1 MRKIGLALAAVALS
15 SCASTAPVD
24 GSKINSTI
32 VHKAAAPTAE
42 INPTPPKLRL
52 PDNVRPVRQSVEL
65 TLVPTEEFFGGK
77 TRIDVTITKSTRV
90 IWLNVDGL
98 TIERAEVLMKEMTLP
113 AKLIVGDPNFVGLS
127 FDAPLSTGNAII
139 SLIYRGPLLTRE
151 TAGVT
156 RQQEGNDWYIYSDFE
171 PLEARRAFPSFDEP
185 NYKIPWQLTLRT
197 RKQDVA
203 LSNTS
208 PELIKD
214 TDADG
219 YRVVRFAETKPLPS
233 YLVAFAVGPFEL
245 VDAGTAGAKKT
256 PIRVIAPKGKKAW
269 AHYAAATTGP
279 VLDLLEKYFG
289 TPYPYEKLDVIS
301 VPLLGG
307 AMENPGLVT
316 FNQSMILS
324 RPEEESASFRSRYAG
339 VCAHELAHQWFGNLV
354 TMAWW
359 DDLWLN
365 ETFATWMAPKITEQL
380 EPTWNIIAERAQN
393 AGWAMNAD
401 SLATARRIRQ
411 PIESNDDIHNAFDGI
426 TYGKG
431 AAVTRMF
438 ETYVG
443 EEKFRK
449 GVQRYLREHEFGN
462 ATAKD
467 FLGAISAEAGKD
479 ITAAYS
485 TFLDQPGVPLVN
497 VELVCGATSKLTLS
511 QSRYLPEGA
520 EKTAEASLWKIPVC
534 VRFGMGKKTE
544 TSCTSLETERGEVT
558 LPSCPDWIVANDGA
572 YGYYRVGYSPDLLQ
586 KIAKTTDVL
595 SPAERISLMSD
606 VQALA
611 SIGKVDYGQV
621 LEVAAKLAGDKN
633 PAVVESAMNPF
644 WAAARGPYFS
654 EKHHPQFRKYV
665 RDVFGKRAQTM
676 GFRSGPKDDNPTREM
691 RAKLLQLVADD
702 GGDEKLQAEAI
713 KLAKAWLSDRK
724 AIDPD
729 IVQSA
734 LIIAASGGDEALFQS
749 FVAEAKK
756 ASERIDRNRILRAIG
771 AFRNPAILEKAFV
784 LPLDPAFD
792 AREAMDIL
800 WVASGH
806 PATTDQAFSFLKKN
820 FDALA
825 ARLPREYPAEFSWF
839 GAALCDDKRGDEV
852 KTYFKDRSPNYAG
865 GSRTL
870 AQSLEAMHI
879 CSVRRKAQQPKVE
892 AFLEARK

>member
-1 MRKIGLALAAVALS
+1 MRKIGLALAALALS
-15 SCASTAPVD
+15 SCASTASVD
-24 GSKINSTI
+24 GSKIKSTI
-32 VHKAAAPTAE
+32 DRQAATPTAGF
-42 INPTPPKLRL
+42 NPKPPKLRL
-52 PDNVRPVRQSVEL
+52 PDDVRPERQSVEL
-65 TLVPTEEFFGGK
+65 TLVPTEEIFGGK
-77 TRIDVTITKSTRV
+77 TRIDVTITKSTQV
-90 IWLNVDGL
+90 IWLNVEGL
-98 TIERAEVLMKEMTLP
+98 TVDKAEVLLREMTLP
-113 AKLIVGDPNFVGLS
+113 AKLIVGDPNFIGLS
-127 FDAPLSTGNAII
+127 FDAPLPLGNAAI
-139 SLIYRGPLLTRE
+139 SLVYHGPLLTRE
-151 TAGVT
+151 SDGVT
-156 RQQEGNDWYIYSDFE
+156 RQEEGNEWYIFSDFE

-185 NYKIPWQLTLRT
+185 NYKIPWQLTIRT
-197 RKQDVA
+197 RKKDIA

-208 PELIKD
+208 PES
-214 TDADG
+214 TTNDADG
-219 YRVVRFAETKPLPS
+219 FKVVRFAETKPLPS

-269 AHYAAATTGP
+269 ARYAAATTGP

-301 VPLLGG
+301 VPLLDG

-316 FNQSMILS
+316 FNQSMIMA

-339 VCAHELAHQWFGNLV
+339 ICAHELAHQWFGNLV

-380 EPTWNIIAERAQN
+380 EPTWNLIAERAQN

-426 TYGKG
+426 TYDKG

-449 GVQRYLREHEFGN
+449 GVQRYLHEHEFGN

-467 FLGAISAEAGKD
+467 FLSAISAEAGKD

-497 VELVCGATSKLTLS
+497 VELVCGATSKLILS
-511 QSRYLPEGA
+511 QSRYLPDGA
-520 EKTAEASLWKIPVC
+520 EKSAETSLWKIPVC
-534 VRFGMGKKTE
+534 VRFGTGKKNE
-544 TSCTSLETERGEVT
+544 TSCMSLESERGEMP
-558 LPSCPDWIVANDGA
+558 LSSCPDWVVANDGA
-572 YGYYRVGYSPDLLQ
+572 HGYYRVGYSADLLQ
-586 KIAKTTDVL
+586 KIAKTSDVL

-611 SIGKVDYGQV
+611 SIGKIDYGQV
-621 LEVAAKLAGDKN
+621 LEVAAKLADDKN
-633 PAVVESAMNPF
+633 PAVVESAIGPF
-644 WAAARGPYFS
+644 WGAVHGFYISKEQQP
-654 EKHHPQFRKYV
+654 KFRQYV

-676 GFRSGPKDDNPTREM
+676 GFRSGPKDDDPTREM
-691 RAKLLQLVADD
+691 RGKILLLVADD
-702 GGDEKLQAEAI
+702 GGDEKLVAEAT

-724 AIDPD
+724 AVDPD
-729 IVQSA
+729 IIQTA
-734 LIIAASGGDEALFQS
+734 LFIAASRGDAVLFDA

-756 ASERIDRNRILRAIG
+756 ASERHDRNRILRAIG
-771 AFRNPAILEKAFV
+771 AFRNPAILEKSFA
-784 LPLDPAFD
+784 LSLDPAFD
-792 AREAMDIL
+792 ARETIDIL
-800 WVASGH
+800 WMASGH
-806 PATTDQAFSFLKKN
+806 PETTEQAFSFLKKN
-820 FDALA
+820 FDALI
-825 ARLPREYPAEFSWF
+825 ARLPRDYPAELSWF
-839 GAALCDDKRGDEV
+839 GAALCDDKRRDEV
-852 KTYFKDRSPNYAG
+852 MAYFKDRSPKYAG
-865 GSRTL
+865 GTRTL

-879 CSVRRKAQQPKVE
+879 CSVRRTAQQPKVE